1 MNRQPAIHRAI
12 DSRRRTE
19 ILWRAARR
27 GLREWRAGHGAIW
40 LHLLKTVTAGLL
52 AMGIAMLLDL
62 PQPRI
67 AMTTVFVL
75 MQPLSGM
82 VFAKSVYRIV
92 GTAVGMVAAVVL
104 GAVFIQQPELY
115 VAGMTVWVATCT
127 AAAMRNRHFRWYAF
141 VLAGYTAALIGIP
154 LVMQPNGLF
163 LAALGR
169 GAEVAVGILCSGV
182 VSAVIVPRQSGSVLE
197 RTLRTRYLD
206 FTQFAA
212 GVLAGGLERGA
223 FEGRFARLVDEIV
236 GFEATRAFSF
246 FEDPTMRARSQ
257 LLARL
262 NGEFMD
268 VCARLHA
275 LRQLKKRL
283 RWSDEAIAPLAPY
296 FSELAAALAQRP
308 RQGETDR
315 TYALRLAETL
325 EAFQRTLPRHVRETR
340 RPLETNAPDVLQDFD
355 TSAELIYRFTTE
367 IARYSRTWAS
377 LTQAGLPPEPRVTRY
392 VPRTSWYVV
401 AFTFMR
407 TAVVVAALGWFW
419 VETDWPSGGLAMI
432 AGALTCALTSSAPR
446 ATRMAFQMAAGAGC
460 AAVVGYLLMCYVYP
474 NVDGFP
480 LLCAALAPVLALG
493 AFLATRPR
501 IAGFGV
507 GFSVFLCLLAGPDNV
522 ISYTPD
528 LLINNGLAVVAAMVV
543 AALAFAV
550 VFPPHMN
557 WLVARMCV
565 ALRGQVVLACRGD
578 LPGLNQQFQS
588 GAHDLMHQL
597 RLLLNGRKQ
606 AHRRALRWML
616 VTLEVG
622 HAVIDLR
629 NEVEHAAWL
638 DLVNPRW
645 RVSFGHLLDDI
656 SRLFEHPDAAQ
667 LDRTLIALRGA
678 TWIAQ
683 EALPAVHHDRERR
696 HDVQRILS
704 HLHFIR
710 SALIDRDAPLGAL
723 ARRAVRGRP
732 FWPKS
737 HSNSH

>member
-1 MNRQPAIHRAI
+1 M
-12 DSRRRTE
+12 
-19 ILWRAARR
+19 WRAARR
-27 GLREWRAGHGAIW
+27 GLREWQASNGAIW
-40 LHLLKTVTAGLL
+40 LHLLKTVMAGLL
-52 AMGIAMLLDL
+52 ALGIAMRLDL

-115 VAGMTVWVATCT
+115 ILGMTGWVAACT

-154 LVMQPNGLF
+154 LVTQPDGLF

-182 VSAVIVPRQSGSVLE
+182 VSAVIVPRQSGSLLE
-197 RTLRTRYLD
+197 RTLRARYID
-206 FTQFAA
+206 FTAFAA
-212 GVLAGGLERGA
+212 LVLSDRLERGA
-223 FEGRFARLVDEIV
+223 FEGRFAKLVDEIV

-275 LRQLKKRL
+275 LRQLKRRL
-283 RWSDEAIAPLAPY
+283 RRHNEAIAPLVPY
-296 FSELAAALAQRP
+296 FSELAALLAQRP
-308 RQGETDR
+308 RQNEADR
-315 TYALRLAETL
+315 AYALRIAQDLAS
-325 EAFQRTLPRHVRETR
+325 FMRTLPHRVRETR
-340 RPLETNAPDVLQDFD
+340 RPLEAGAPDSLQDFD
-355 TSAELIYRFTTE
+355 TSAELLYRFTAE
-367 IARYSRTWAS
+367 IARYSGTWAS
-377 LTQAGLPPEPRVTRY
+377 LTQAGLPPEPRMTRY

-401 AFTFMR
+401 GFTFMR

-432 AGALTCALTSSAPR
+432 AAALTCALTSSAPR

-460 AAVVGYLLMCYVYP
+460 AALVGYLLTCYVYP

-480 LLCAALAPVLALG
+480 LLCVALAPLLAMG
-493 AFLATRPR
+493 AFFATRPR

-522 ISYTPD
+522 IVYTPD
-528 LLINNGLAVVAAMVV
+528 LLINNGIAVVVAMMV

-557 WLVARMCV
+557 WLVERMCV
-565 ALRGQVVLACRGD
+565 ALRAQVELACRGE
-578 LPGLNQQFQS
+578 PQGLSQHFQS
-588 GAHDLMHQL
+588 GTHDLMHQL

-616 VTLEVG
+616 ITLEVG

-629 NEVEHAAWL
+629 HEAQAATWL
-638 DLVNPRW
+638 GIAERGWLAGLDQV
-645 RVSFGHLLDDI
+645 LDDI
-656 SRLFEHPDAAQ
+656 ARLFEDPGAAP
-667 LDRTLIALRGA
+667 LERALVSVRAA
-678 TWIAQ
+678 TRIAQ
-683 EALPAVHHDRERR
+683 EALPGVRHDRERR

-704 HLHFIR
+704 HLHFIH
-710 SALIDRDAPLGAL
+710 SALIDRDAPLAAL
-723 ARRAVRGRP
+723 ARRPRER
-732 FWPKS
+732 S
-737 HSNSH
+737 SRRS

>member
-1 MNRQPAIHRAI
+1 MNRQPAIHRAS
-12 DSRRRTE
+12 DPRRRAE
-19 ILWRAARR
+19 IIWRAARR
-27 GLREWRAGHGAIW
+27 ALRDWQATHGAIW

-115 VAGMTVWVATCT
+115 IAGMTVWVAACT

-154 LVMQPNGLF
+154 LVMQPNDLF

-206 FTQFAA
+206 FTSFAA
-212 GVLAGGLERGA
+212 RVLSGGLERDA
-223 FEGRFARLVDEIV
+223 FEGRFAKLVDEIV

-246 FEDPTMRARSQ
+246 FEDPTMRSRSQ

-268 VCARLHA
+268 ASARLHA
-275 LRQLKKRL
+275 LRQLRKRL
-283 RWSDEAIAPLAPY
+283 RWSDASIAPLAPY
-296 FSELAAALAQRP
+296 FSELAALLAQRP
-308 RQGETDR
+308 SLKESDR
-315 TYALRLAETL
+315 AYALRLAQDL
-325 EAFQRTLPRHVRETR
+325 ESFQRTLPRHVRETR
-340 RPLETNAPDVLQDFD
+340 RPLETAPPDTLQDFD
-355 TSAELIYRFTTE
+355 TSAELIYRFTAE

-407 TAVVVAALGWFW
+407 TAVVVAAVGWFW

-432 AGALTCALTSSAPR
+432 AAALACALTSSAPR

-480 LLCAALAPVLALG
+480 LLCAALAPALALG
-493 AFLATRPR
+493 AFFATRPR

-522 ISYTPD
+522 IAYTPD
-528 LLINNGLAVVAAMVV
+528 LLINNGIAVVAAMVV
-543 AALAFAV
+543 AALAFSV
-550 VFPPHMN
+550 VFPPHMG
-557 WLVARMCV
+557 WLVERMCA

-578 LPGLNQQFQS
+578 LSGIGQHFQS

-629 NEVEHAAWL
+629 HDAQAAAWL
-638 DLVNPRW
+638 ADTDSRW
-645 RVSFGHLLDDI
+645 RQALERVLADI
-656 SRLFEHPDAAQ
+656 ARLFDQPDAAQ
-667 LDRTLIALRGA
+667 LDRALQAVRTA

-683 EALPAVHHDRERR
+683 EALPHVHHDRERR
-696 HDVQRILS
+696 HDVQRLLS

-710 SALIDRDAPLGAL
+710 SALIDRDAPLGAHARQ
-723 ARRAVRGRP
+723 ARRRRALRLRL
-732 FWPKS
+732 S
-737 HSNSH
+737 

>member
-1 MNRQPAIHRAI
+1 MNRVRAVNRAINLRHRARVI
-12 DSRRRTE
+12 SRALR
-19 ILWRAARR
+19 L
-27 GLREWRAGHGAIW
+27 GLRDWQASHGAIW
-40 LHLLKTVTAGLL
+40 LHLLKTVTAALL
-52 AMGIAMLLDL
+52 ATGIAMLFDM

-92 GTAVGMVAAVVL
+92 GTAVGMIAAVVL

-115 VAGMTVWVATCT
+115 IMGITAWVAACT

-182 VSAVIVPRQSGSVLE
+182 VSAVILPRQTVSLLE
-197 RTLRTRYLD
+197 STLRTRYLD
-206 FTQFAA
+206 FTSFAA
-212 GVLAGGLERGA
+212 LVLSSGLERGA
-223 FEGRFARLVDEIV
+223 FEGRFAKLVDEIV

-246 FEDPTMRARSQ
+246 FEDPIMRARSQ

-283 RWSDEAIAPLAPY
+283 RWSEEAIAPLAPY
-296 FSELAAALAQRP
+296 FSELAALLAQRP
-308 RQGETDR
+308 RQGEDDHA
-315 TYALRLAETL
+315 YALRIAQGLET
-325 EAFQRTLPRHVRETR
+325 FMRTLPCHVRETR
-340 RPLETNAPDVLQDFD
+340 RPLEAALPDVLQEFD
-355 TSAELIYRFTTE
+355 TSAELIYRFAAE
-367 IARYSRTWAS
+367 IVRYSRTWAS
-377 LTQAGLPPEPRVTRY
+377 LKHAGLPTERRITRY
-392 VPRTSWYVV
+392 VPRTSWHVV

-407 TAVVVAALGWFW
+407 TAVVVATLGWFW

-432 AGALTCALTSSAPR
+432 AAALTCALTSSAPR

-460 AAVVGYLLMCYVYP
+460 AAVLGYLLMCYVYP
-474 NVDGFP
+474 NVDVFP
-480 LLCAALAPVLALG
+480 LLCAVLAPLFALG
-493 AFLATRPR
+493 AFLATRAR
-501 IAGFGV
+501 IGGFGV

-522 ISYTPD
+522 IVYTPD
-528 LLINNGLAVVAAMVV
+528 LLINNGIAVVAAMVV

-550 VFPPHMN
+550 VFPPHMT
-557 WLVARMCV
+557 WLVERMRA
-565 ALRGQVVLACRGD
+565 ALRAQVMLACHGELD
-578 LPGLNQQFQS
+578 GLNQAFQS
-588 GAHDLMHQL
+588 GTHDLMHQL
-597 RLLLNGRKQ
+597 RLLLNGRAQ

-616 VTLEVG
+616 ITLEVG

-629 NEVEHAAWL
+629 HEAQTAAWM
-638 DLVNPRW
+638 DATDSRW
-645 RVSFGHLLDDI
+645 GTCLEQVKCDI
-656 SRLFEHPDAAQ
+656 AQLFEHPGAEQ
-667 LDRTLIALRGA
+667 LERALIAVRA
-678 TWIAQ
+678 VTWIAQ
-683 EALPAVHHDRERR
+683 QALPGVRHDRERR
-696 HDVQRILS
+696 HDVQRLLS

-710 SALIDRDAPLGAL
+710 SALIDHDTPLGAI
-723 ARRAVRGRP
+723 ARQAAFHRTRRGRTA
-732 FWPKS
+732 
-737 HSNSH
+737 

>member
-12 DSRRRTE
+12 APRRRGE
-19 ILWRAARR
+19 IIWRAARR
-27 GLREWRAGHGAIW
+27 GLRDWQGSHGAIW
-40 LHLLKTVTAGLL
+40 LHLLKTVMAGLL
-52 AMGIAMLLDL
+52 ALGIAMRLDL

-115 VAGMTVWVATCT
+115 ILGMTGWVAACT

-154 LVMQPNGLF
+154 LVTQPNGLF

-169 GAEVAVGILCSGV
+169 GAEVAVGILCSGM
-182 VSAVIVPRQSGSVLE
+182 VSAVIVPRQSGSLLE
-197 RTLRTRYLD
+197 RTLRARYID
-206 FTQFAA
+206 FTAFAA
-212 GVLAGGLERGA
+212 LVLSGSLERGV

-246 FEDPTMRARSQ
+246 FEDPTMRAHSQ

-275 LRQLKKRL
+275 LRQLKRRL
-283 RWSDEAIAPLAPY
+283 RKNNEAIAPLTPY
-296 FSELAAALAQRP
+296 FSELAALLAQRP
-308 RQGETDR
+308 RQGEADR
-315 TYALRLAETL
+315 AYALRIEQDLAS
-325 EAFQRTLPRHVRETR
+325 FMRTLPRRVRETR
-340 RPLETNAPDVLQDFD
+340 RPLETGAPDALQDFD
-355 TSAELIYRFTTE
+355 TSAELIYRFTAE
-367 IARYSRTWAS
+367 IARYSSTWAS
-377 LTQAGLPPEPRVTRY
+377 LTQAGLPPEPRMTRY

-401 AFTFMR
+401 GFTFMR

-432 AGALTCALTSSAPR
+432 AAALTCALTSSAPR

-460 AAVVGYLLMCYVYP
+460 AALVGYLLTCYVYP

-480 LLCAALAPVLALG
+480 LLCVALAPLLALG
-493 AFLATRPR
+493 AYFATRPC

-522 ISYTPD
+522 IVYTPD
-528 LLINNGLAVVAAMVV
+528 LLINNGVAVVLAMIV

-550 VFPPHMN
+550 VFPPHMS
-557 WLVARMCV
+557 WLVERMCV
-565 ALRGQVVLACRGD
+565 ALRAQVQLACRGE
-578 LPGLNQQFQS
+578 LQGLGQQFQS
-588 GAHDLMHQL
+588 GTHDLMHQL

-616 VTLEVG
+616 ITLEVG

-629 NEVEHAAWL
+629 HEAQRATWL
-638 DLVNPRW
+638 DMAGRGWQAGLDQV
-645 RVSFGHLLDDI
+645 LDDI
-656 SRLFEHPDAAQ
+656 ARLFEDPGAAP
-667 LDRTLIALRGA
+667 LKRALASVRAA
-678 TWIAQ
+678 TRITQ
-683 EALPAVHHDRERR
+683 EALPGVRHDRERR
-696 HDVQRILS
+696 HDAQRILS
-704 HLHFIR
+704 HLHFIH
-710 SALIDRDAPLGAL
+710 SALIDRDAPLAAL
-723 ARRAVRGRP
+723 ARQARGRRSRRSFHTKTP
-732 FWPKS
+732 
-737 HSNSH
+737 